1 MARRRNEE
9 QAAMPD
15 GQTMEH
21 PEIRGGQFSTAQQGA
36 QAAMLEAMGNQ
47 MAGAATAQTRRV
59 EAVGVDQIRE
69 ALLQLN
75 RYKQG
80 KAMLDQRIVDNEKWY
95 RMRHWETLRRA
106 GGDVEPVSGWLFNAL
121 ANKHADSM
129 DNYPTCTVQGREQT
143 DEEEAKRLSSILPVV
158 LDQCEFEA
166 VYDAEQDY
174 KLKFGAGCYGVFWD
188 SGKDRKSV
196 V

>member
-9 QAAMPD
+9 QAAIPD
-15 GQTMEH
+15 GQTMEQ
-21 PEIRGGQFSTAQQGA
+21 PESRSGQFATAQQGA

-47 MAGAATAQTRRV
+47 MAGAATAKTRRV

-95 RMRHWETLRRA
+95 RMRHWETRRRA
-106 GGDVEPVSGWLFNAL
+106 GGDAEPVSGWLLSAL
-121 ANKHADSM
+121 ANKHADST
-129 DNYPTCTVQGREQT
+129 DNSR
-143 DEEEAKRLSSILPVV
+143 
-158 LDQCEFEA
+158 
-166 VYDAEQDY
+166 
-174 KLKFGAGCYGVFWD
+174 
-188 SGKDRKSV
+188 
-196 V
+196 